1 MIPKLIHY
9 CWFGRGKMPE
19 HLKQYMVTWKRILP
33 DYKIMEWNEDNFDV
47 DSSIAYVREAYAAQ
61 KFAFVS
67 DYVRLKVLYDYGGIY
82 LDTDIEMIKS
92 PENLLKDASMVI
104 GFETETK
111 LITAFIA
118 SEKGNIIIAD
128 FLNRY
133 ATRHFLLENGDYDL
147 TPINDKFTELLVQ
160 YGMKINNTRQ
170 SIGDGVEIY
179 PYVVFCGQDIE
190 NSHLKIEESTCTIHR
205 FQASWV
211 KQSFWVRLKY
221 RVIIRILQKILGCN
235 RYDQVK
241 RKLHL

>member
-104 GFETETK
+104 GF
-111 LITAFIA
+111 
-118 SEKGNIIIAD
+118 
-128 FLNRY
+128 
-133 ATRHFLLENGDYDL
+133 
-147 TPINDKFTELLVQ
+147 
-160 YGMKINNTRQ
+160 
-170 SIGDGVEIY
+170 
-179 PYVVFCGQDIE
+179 
-190 NSHLKIEESTCTIHR
+190 
-205 FQASWV
+205 
-211 KQSFWVRLKY
+211 
-221 RVIIRILQKILGCN
+221 
-235 RYDQVK
+235 
-241 RKLHL
+241 